1 MKKASLTVVLSTALL
16 LPMSSLA
23 GVVYKDGDK
32 YMKLGGRIQLQYHK
46 VEPDEGESTDDMF
59 FRRLRPYIEGSLH
72 PNWKGKFQ
80 WDMGKANGD
89 NEVSIKDAYMQY
101 KSGNMKV
108 TIGNYL
114 FPFSRETLTS
124 SKYQQLVERTFV
136 GDHNY
141 GSPDRQAGVF
151 VQSMT
156 ADKKLDWAL
165 GIADA
170 RIDPD
175 DDKIDFDTA
184 VNDQEDWNE
193 GFIIGGRV
201 SYHPFGHLKMKQGD
215 FSGEQ
220 KATISIAAFS
230 WSNDK
235 DNNTRTDGE
244 TDTSDGS
251 KPDLDTVTGIEISG
265 AYRGNGLS
273 IDLQYNIFSAETTD
287 SSVTSGVFEDG
298 ETELTNYSL
307 EAGYMVMP
315 AQLEIV
321 VSYSSQDADNYESA
335 WTRTEF
341 GANWFVKKHHIKFQ
355 LTYRVNE
362 NAKGKEDSEEDE
374 IFLQSQF
381 VF

>member
-201 SYHPFGHLKMKQGD
+201 SYHPFGRLKMKQGD

-220 KATISIAAFS
+220 KATISVAAFS
-230 WSNDK
+230 WSNDE

-273 IDLQYNIFSAETTD
+273 VDLQYNIFSAETID

-341 GANWFVKKHHIKFQ
+341 GANWFVKKHDIKFQ

-362 NAKGKEDSEEDE
+362 NVKGKEDSEEDE